1 LKVEIRIGVQHVA
14 REVVLESEQ
23 APEEV
28 RALVAESLEKG
39 TPLTLKDE
47 RGHTVVVPANVLGY
61 IDIGSEQRGRVGFG
75 G

>member
-1 LKVEIRIGVQHVA
+1 MEIRIGVQHVA

-23 APEEV
+23 TPDEV
-28 RALVAESLEKG
+28 QKLVEASLEKG
-39 TPLTLKDE
+39 TPLVLADE
-47 RGHTVVVPANVLGY
+47 RGHHVVIPANVLGY

>member
-1 LKVEIRIGVQHVA
+1 MEIRIGVQHVA

-23 APEEV
+23 SPDEV
-28 RALVAESLEKG
+28 RSLVETSLDKG
-39 TPLTLKDE
+39 TPLTLTDE
-47 RGHTVVVPANVLGY
+47 RGHTVVIPANTLGY

>member
-1 LKVEIRIGVQHVA
+1 VEIRIGVQHVA

-23 APEEV
+23 TPDEV
-28 RALVAESLEKG
+28 RALVEASLDKG
-39 TPLTLKDE
+39 TPLSLKDE
-47 RGHTVVVPANVLGY
+47 RGHTVVIPPGVLGY

>member
-1 LKVEIRIGVQHVA
+1 MEIRIGVQHVA

-23 APEEV
+23 SPDEV
-28 RALVAESLEKG
+28 RTLVETSLDKG

-47 RGHTVVVPANVLGY
+47 RGHTVLVPANVIGY
-61 IDIGSEQRGRVGFG
+61 VDIGSEQRGKVGFG

>member
-1 LKVEIRIGVQHVA
+1 MEIRIGVQHVA

-23 APEEV
+23 SPDEV
-28 RALVAESLEKG
+28 QQQVETALEKG
-39 TPLTLKDE
+39 TPLVLADE
-47 RGHTVVVPANVLGY
+47 RGHHVVIPAAVLGY